1 MDSILLFEN
10 DGAGINF
17 SNVSDLFNNYRVS
30 TAFGMLI
37 LNMFFWLGLGIY
49 LD

>member
-1 MDSILLFEN
+1 MDNILVMEN
-10 DGAGINF
+10 FSQGINF
-17 SNVSDLFNNYRVS
+17 SNIDDFLNNYRVS

-37 LNMFFWLGLGIY
+37 FNIFFWLIWGIY